1 MDTLWTASARR
12 DRIAIFNHIA
22 NHNPQAAIRLDEV
35 FRDSIASLK
44 YFPKQ
49 GKVSQVPGTREL
61 IAHKN
66 YRIVYEIDCN
76 TVWILALVHTA
87 KLWPPLNCDTNS

>member
-22 NHNPQAAIRLDEV
+22 NDNPQAAIRLDEV

-44 YFPKQ
+44 YFQ
-49 GKVSQVPGTREL
+49 TR
-61 IAHKN
+61 
-66 YRIVYEIDCN
+66 
-76 TVWILALVHTA
+76 
-87 KLWPPLNCDTNS
+87 